1 MARVKRA
8 VVNPLGKGVFFEIK
22 LTGFVIMAEKSIAGQ
37 KRPAKAQPI
46 ARCKAQK
53 EGYQKKIAEL

>member
-22 LTGFVIMAEKSIAGQ
+22 LTGFVIMAEKSIAVKKGQ
-37 KRPAKAQPI
+37 PRLSP
-46 ARCKAQK
+46 
-53 EGYQKKIAEL
+53 